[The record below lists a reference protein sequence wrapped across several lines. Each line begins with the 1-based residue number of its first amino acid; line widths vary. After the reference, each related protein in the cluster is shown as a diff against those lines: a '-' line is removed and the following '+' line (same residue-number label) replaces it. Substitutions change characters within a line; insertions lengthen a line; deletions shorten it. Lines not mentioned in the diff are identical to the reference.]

1 MAQLLHNMHLS
12 LSHEKW
18 RLQGGMGG
26 GSCKDFLGRVYLFE
40 RCGTEDF
47 PCRAQISCWPASPAR
62 VRYLGCAASAVASA
76 SAIPSDG
83 SVEDLVR
90 AGVLLHQLDVT
101 VPSNAA
107 ISLLTGLAAVQRAD
121 GHRVLAGCR
130 KLRCVYAF
138 RTARTES
145 HVNLSVVSLHYRLSV
160 VHLHPSSSGPKCS
173 FSGAYEP
180 LADISI
186 SAGSSQRAAFDALEC
201 VRQR

>member
-1 MAQLLHNMHLS
+1 MSTASESGVRTCQQLLEMVLEQSVLTVYQRYVNPHHTLCCWQCQWHGTPERDTKVERSDTPVKALS
-12 LSHEKW
+12 Y
-18 RLQGGMGG
+18 
-26 GSCKDFLGRVYLFE
+26 YLFE

-138 RTARTES
+138 R
-145 HVNLSVVSLHYRLSV
+145 
-160 VHLHPSSSGPKCS
+160 
-173 FSGAYEP
+173 
-180 LADISI
+180 ADQ
-186 SAGSSQRAAFDALEC
+186 A
-201 VRQR
+201 